1 MKIAILQSSFDRLMV
16 KMSLGVDLKHRY
28 FTLDK
33 HNALELDK
41 RKLRS
46 FWEVVT

>member
-1 MKIAILQSSFDRLMV
+1 
-16 KMSLGVDLKHRY
+16 MSLDLDVDLKHRY

-41 RKLRS
+41 RKL
-46 FWEVVT
+46 